1 MPFGVTGSCE
11 LLNMGVGSQLRS
23 SARAVN
29 ALDTECLQPLASLFS
44 HFEMCCRLL
53 QVAEPLLRPKH
64 RHRDLHLPTLL
75 SSSRQLAFLL
85 LARRD
90 P

>member
-11 LLNMGVGSQLRS
+11 LLNMGAGSQLRS
-23 SARAVN
+23 TARTVN

-44 HFEMCCRLL
+44 HFEMCRRLL

-64 RHRDLHLPTLL
+64 HHRDLQLPTFL
-75 SSSRQLAFLL
+75 SVFISTAHLFTAIS
-85 LARRD
+85 
-90 P
+90 